1 MEYGIGVL
9 LGIVVGGFARWSGFD
24 RDRSFYP
31 TAMIVIAAYYVLF
44 AVMGAPGGT
53 IVMEVAMGLGFS
65 VLAVVG
71 YRYNPLL
78 VSLAIAGHGVFDWLR
93 PGFIENAGVPVW
105 WPGFCGS
112 IDLVL
117 GLWSAVL
124 AVRAGTWRPGDAPPS
139 AARMG
144 ADL

>member
-53 IVMEVAMGLGFS
+53 VVMEAAMGLGFS

-71 YRYNPLL
+71 Y
-78 VSLAIAGHGVFDWLR
+78 GCR
-93 PGFIENAGVPVW
+93 PA
-105 WPGFCGS
+105 
-112 IDLVL
+112 
-117 GLWSAVL
+117 
-124 AVRAGTWRPGDAPPS
+124 
-139 AARMG
+139 
-144 ADL
+144 